1 MARIEAVATDGVGV
15 AWPGPNDWLRLARAV
30 GRRRLLLFRFA
41 LTNLLAAS
49 LLAAAAAQGWLD
61 ETLAGD
67 RLHLVKLI
75 GLVFLAGL
83 ASAGWRA
90 AKLSAELDALETGR
104 PEPGSKGAWFLAAT
118 AGKDAAG
125 RAAMATLL
133 RLKLGQRLANLR
145 YLANL
150 LVLLG
155 LIGTVVGFILAL
167 AGIDPATVS
176 DPSAIGPMVSRLLE
190 GMAVALHTTLAGSL
204 LNIWLSLNCR
214 MLEGGTAQLYARLVE
229 RSENDARF

>member
-1 MARIEAVATDGVGV
+1 MSRIEAVAADGVGI
-15 AWPGPNDWLRLARAV
+15 AWPGPTDWVQFGRAV
-30 GRRRLLLFRFA
+30 GRRKLLLLRFA
-41 LTNLLAAS
+41 LLNLVAAA

-61 ETLAGD
+61 EMIESD

-75 GLVFLAGL
+75 CLVFLVGL

-90 AKLSAELDALETGR
+90 AKLSTELDALEAGR
-104 PEPGSKGAWFLAAT
+104 AEPGSKAAWFLAAT

-125 RAAMATLL
+125 RAAMAALL
-133 RLKLGQRLANLR
+133 RLKLGQRLAHLR

-167 AGIDPATVS
+167 AGIDPATVG

-190 GMAVALHTTLAGSL
+190 GMAVALYTTLAGSL

-214 MLEGGTAQLYARLVE
+214 FLEGGTAHLYARLVE
-229 RSENDARF
+229 RSENDARL